1 MRWPE
6 NRESGSII
14 ECKEARSVSGFD
26 QRVEKWRRWR
36 VWRCFV
42 RLPST
47 WGLQAGTTMPIRS
60 IGRHQQSRCC
70 AQFALLY
77 AHPGVSWGWAA
88 RFLLPCF
95 TALLF
100 ELTHLHVS
108 PYVYLRRFSDAPPV
122 ACDFASAHRVRAARA
137 LIAIGE
143 RLFGVHQRSDRIGQL
158 QLAARAWA
166 QGTQVIKNARLQNI
180 APDHAYIRRRFFRR
194 GFFNNAGQ
202 IDNIVFPLPAF
213 NDAV

>member
-1 MRWPE
+1 
-6 NRESGSII
+6 
-14 ECKEARSVSGFD
+14 
-26 QRVEKWRRWR
+26 
-36 VWRCFV
+36 
-42 RLPST
+42 
-47 WGLQAGTTMPIRS
+47 MPIRS

-137 LIAIGE
+137 FVFAAGAAYPAGKRACKYAANSSLTSDDATRIRPLPLNSRVCCRSRNAC
-143 RLFGVHQRSDRIGQL
+143 LDSDRRAPVRRSSEIGSHRSIATRRPRLGAGYAGDQKC
-158 QLAARAWA
+158 AASEYS
-166 QGTQVIKNARLQNI
+166 ARPRLNST
-180 APDHAYIRRRFFRR
+180 AL
-194 GFFNNAGQ
+194 
-202 IDNIVFPLPAF
+202 LPARVF
-213 NDAV
+213 Q

>member
-1 MRWPE
+1 
-6 NRESGSII
+6 
-14 ECKEARSVSGFD
+14 
-26 QRVEKWRRWR
+26 
-36 VWRCFV
+36 
-42 RLPST
+42 
-47 WGLQAGTTMPIRS
+47 MPIRS

-108 PYVYLRRFSDAPPV
+108 TYVYLRRFSDAPPV

-137 LIAIGE
+137 FVLPQA
-143 RLFGVHQRSDRIGQL
+143 LPTP
-158 QLAARAWA
+158 
-166 QGTQVIKNARLQNI
+166 QGSAPANTQQTH
-180 APDHAYIRRRFFRR
+180 P
-194 GFFNNAGQ
+194 
-202 IDNIVFPLPAF
+202 
-213 NDAV
+213 